1 MTLPYPNGRRPEP
14 MAGQDK
20 AQQDLAETDC
30 RMAECEV
37 RVARQ
42 AELVAALRAAGGDVA
57 PSENLLAT
65 MKQSL
70 AEIREEHR
78 RLMLVPLHEETLPPA
93 GPEDTSRS

>member
-1 MTLPYPNGRRPEP
+1 
-14 MAGQDK
+14 MADRDK
-20 AQQDLAETDC
+20 AQRDLAEAD
-30 RMAECEV
+30 RRIAECEV

-42 AELVAALRAAGGDVA
+42 VELVVALRAAGGDVA